1 MFNRAVKSLSLTAIL
16 LFVTSHVHEASVARV
31 EQPNLASPEIN
42 IKSVEFF
49 AWHHKG
55 AKKEYVKLE
64 RWLASSSPPSFD
76 IVCEI
81 ENAGMLAN
89 DYVVLTHGEFIV
101 APKDEYSEAD
111 LGRLK
116 DEVSWGQV
124 TTMNDIK
131 MEVVS
136 HLLPKETRRVKI
148 RGLNVGRV
156 AKDFSGSDESLWPW
170 LLRMN
175 VRVETR
181 DGVSLAKG
189 QAILPLVPARFDI
202 RRRVI
207 NSSQR

>member
-1 MFNRAVKSLSLTAIL
+1 MSLTAIL
-16 LFVTSHVHEASVARV
+16 LLVTSHVHKASVARV
-31 EQPNLASPEIN
+31 EQPNLANPEIN

-49 AWHHKG
+49 VWHRKG
-55 AKKEYVKLE
+55 GKKEYIKLE
-64 RWLASSSPPSFD
+64 RWVASTSPSSFD

-81 ENAGMLAN
+81 ENAGALAN

-101 APKDEYSEAD
+101 APKDEYSEAN
-111 LGRLK
+111 LGKLK

-131 MEVVS
+131 MELVS

-148 RGLNVGRV
+148 RGFNIGRV
-156 AKDFSGSDESLWPW
+156 ARDFSSSDERLWPW

-175 VRVETR
+175 VRVESR

-202 RRRVI
+202 RRRAC
-207 NSSQR
+207 RWLF